1 MSKQFKLMFLVNV
14 VLGLLFAY
22 SNYYIWN
29 VLNNIRGLSFG
40 YTNWSALLIQVDTG
54 MGFLTPIIN
63 FPFIIF
69 WVLLI
74 TNLYFIYRL
83 ERSKEAKQTPS

>member
-1 MSKQFKLMFLVNV
+1 MSKQLKLMLFVNA
-14 VLGLLFAY
+14 VLGLLFVY
-22 SNYYIWN
+22 SDYYIWSL
-29 VLNNIRGLSFG
+29 LNNTRALSVVN
-40 YTNWSALLIQVDTG
+40 TDWSALLIQVDTG
-54 MGFLTPIIN
+54 MDFLTPIIN

-83 ERSKEAKQTPS
+83 ARNKETKQTPS